1 MKRFMYLVL
10 VVAFIVAL
18 PVSHLVM
25 ASGPAP
31 SLVCHRG
38 RVFPVPSDGAV
49 AGHEKHGDCENPPGD
64 IGDYCWFCPLPPK

>member
-25 ASGPAP
+25 AKAP
-31 SLVCHRG
+31 ERSLVCHKG
-38 RVFPVPSDGAV
+38 RVFSVPSQTVDMHV
-49 AGHEKHGDCENPPGD
+49 NHGDCKNLAGCGEGTACL
-64 IGDYCWFCPLPPK
+64 GGGER